1 MTPEG
6 LFELTV
12 MFFEL
17 TNSPAIFQMMINK
30 ILQNLINT
38 EKIASFIDDIIVGIE
53 EEKGHDEMIEEVVK
67 RLALY
72 VKLEKYK
79 WKVRKIGFLEVVIGP
94 EKIKIEEEKV
104 KWVLDWLT
112 SKGVKNIQKFLRLDN
127 YYWQFIKNFMSIA
140 RLLWT

>member
-30 ILQNLINT
+30 ILQDLINT
-38 EKIASFIDDIIVGIE
+38 EKVASFIDDIIVGIE

-67 RLALY
+67 RLALC
-72 VKLEKYK
+72 KT
-79 WKVRKIGFLEVVIGP
+79 RKMQVEG
-94 EKIKIEEEKV
+94 
-104 KWVLDWLT
+104 
-112 SKGVKNIQKFLRLDN
+112 
-127 YYWQFIKNFMSIA
+127 
-140 RLLWT
+140 

>member
-1 MTPEG
+1 
-6 LFELTV
+6 

-30 ILQNLINT
+30 ILQDLINT
-38 EKIASFIDDIIVGIE
+38 EKVASFIDDIIIGIE

-79 WKVRKIGFLEVVIGP
+79 WKVRKIRFLEVVIGP

-104 KWVLDWLT
+104 K
-112 SKGVKNIQKFLRLDN
+112 
-127 YYWQFIKNFMSIA
+127 
-140 RLLWT
+140 

>member
-104 KWVLDWLT
+104 K
-112 SKGVKNIQKFLRLDN
+112 
-127 YYWQFIKNFMSIA
+127 
-140 RLLWT
+140 